1 MFDSAF
7 ADWMPGRPAL
17 FGFPFH
23 GRVDWPRIATAQPPI
38 LTLPN
43 AQQIQLGEHLG
54 YLHPGIREFEQT
66 GNVIRFKDPRSTP
79 PERSPDELAAD
90 ATRGIEWRD
99 SALVHP
105 RTRTVHG
112 LRLFGNDA
120 WWVYS
125 DGETVWGAYNGFGGM
140 YLYPQ
145 PTISR
150 RPQPPRIIIPIDT
163 SGVVPNG
170 AGVPLIQVVIDA
182 VPDGSRVLIARFG
195 EGLST
200 MPAGAYATPS
210 PSGKAWYHTPLDFVE
225 IEITRG
231 EDGHQ
236 AVMRSVFTEDDVA
249 GTVLPYEEPELDK
262 SWRKLEIGSER
273 ISLIS
278 GTYTWRVTLE
288 PGVETAP
295 EPPFGVTTAVPQ
307 VGEFSIEHG
316 FRDRIVGAYYR
327 PDGSVAS
334 VTVSRVTDT
343 SYTGT
348 PLTLTSSQTAVMYA
362 ESSREDRWELS
373 VSPGVMEYTYV
384 ASKEWDSAT
393 ALEFKNDGVVVERAT
408 FSETLTETATW
419 SASSVWWASA
429 GDVGI
434 DETTTSSRV
443 YTAAGDW
450 AVRMDG
456 QLLKSAAHSSEES
469 SSADGVAFLPSLAQV
484 WGSIPPP
491 AVDGPWSRFR
501 SVDEDGHPVYIALGS
516 VSYCAL
522 MPAACALAYP
532 APGDSTIEHEWWVG
546 NGSLPF
552 SGGLHTGF
560 TTGTGPMTE
569 IFGSYNP
576 VTGQF
581 IRDAANPV
589 SWV

>member
-23 GRVDWPRIATAQPPI
+23 GRVDWPRVSTAQPPI

-43 AQQIQLGEHLG
+43 ARQIRLGEHLG
-54 YLHPGIREFEQT
+54 YSHPGIREFEQT

-90 ATRGIEWRD
+90 AARGIEWRD
-99 SALVHP
+99 SALVQP

-125 DGETVWGAYNGFGGM
+125 DGESVWGVYRESGGL

-150 RPQPPRIIIPIDT
+150 RAQPPRIFIPIDT
-163 SGVVPNG
+163 SGVVPLD
-170 AGVPLIQVVIDA
+170 AGVPITQVVIDA

-200 MPAGAYATPS
+200 MPEGAYATSS
-210 PSGKAWYHTPLDFVE
+210 PSGKAWRHTPLDFVE

-236 AVMRSVFTEDDVA
+236 AVMRSVFDRDETA
-249 GTVLPYEEPELDK
+249 GEVILRDTPALKQAVYRFELTGAVNKGPKNPGSSTHIWELTYEVEFGATSGTGNFHPYAI
-262 SWRKLEIGSER
+262 IGS
-273 ISLIS
+273 
-278 GTYTWRVTLE
+278 Y
-288 PGVETAP
+288 
-295 EPPFGVTTAVPQ
+295 
-307 VGEFSIEHG
+307 SIEYG
-316 FRDRIVGAYYR
+316 YRNRIVSAYYR
-327 PDGSVAS
+327 PNGTIAKVTASAITSETHSCPGVSGSGTTAVVTCEGDAEVPDGI
-334 VTVSRVTDT
+334 TLTTDT
-343 SYTGT
+343 LSLTASMSLTQGT
-348 PLTLTSSQTAVMYA
+348 TTAF
-362 ESSREDRWELS
+362 EL
-373 VSPGVMEYTYV
+373 
-384 ASKEWDSAT
+384 
-393 ALEFKNDGVVVERAT
+393 KNDGAIVGTGYLEISGSHSWSNEWSGIFGSDGFISGPGRSSGQSSVT
-408 FSETLTETATW
+408 FSRQWQLEIDGTSIGGGSTTEDDSYEYSDLGPSFSYVRHVLSTW
-419 SASSVWWASA
+419 NPSRGAYAEFNVRDSSDRSLRA
-429 GDVGI
+429 
-434 DETTTSSRV
+434 
-443 YTAAGDW
+443 
-450 AVRMDG
+450 
-456 QLLKSAAHSSEES
+456 LL
-469 SSADGVAFLPSLAQV
+469 
-484 WGSIPPP
+484 
-491 AVDGPWSRFR
+491 GP
-501 SVDEDGHPVYIALGS
+501 

-522 MPAACALAYP
+522 MPAVLGAIYP
-532 APGDSTIEHEWWVG
+532 ASGSNAGTTNTYAIG